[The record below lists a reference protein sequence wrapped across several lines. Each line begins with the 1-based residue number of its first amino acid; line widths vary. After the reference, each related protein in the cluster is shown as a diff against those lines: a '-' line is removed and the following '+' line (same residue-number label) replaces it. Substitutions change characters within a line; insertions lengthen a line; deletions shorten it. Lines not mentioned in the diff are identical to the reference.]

1 MTREKMEFPN
11 TFDEFVESYGFKD
24 NEEVYTNGSELI
36 PVFRVKQWLD
46 HIEPCEDAV
55 SRQAALKAFEEL
67 PHEYKTKE
75 QRARTGGIAA
85 CQVIIDDLPPV
96 NPYPSRW
103 NKLFTWLNDMRF
115 GIAPDET
122 TPEKDR
128 AERWAQVELLDDIM
142 AWMEPDEWPFSD
154 PYEEGESE

>member
-85 CQVIIDDLPPV
+85 CQFIIRELPSITPKQRTGKWINNHTQCSICEWGIEDDGVGSAMMLFF
-96 NPYPSRW
+96 PYCP
-103 NKLFTWLNDMRF
+103 NCGAKM
-115 GIAPDET
+115 
-122 TPEKDR
+122 
-128 AERWAQVELLDDIM
+128 
-142 AWMEPDEWPFSD
+142 
-154 PYEEGESE
+154 EGE